1 METDNWK
8 IPKSRS
14 DRLAGGLSAGILA
27 AAAFYLWANWQAIPQ
42 EIPTHYGI
50 SGQPDAWGDKSSCV
64 VVLVVGAVLWGL
76 ICLVERVPAIWNT
89 GVTVTE
95 ENREHVYRTLKH
107 MLVSMRLALSLVF
120 SWLTV
125 WAAQARPLGV
135 WFLPL
140 TLLLVL
146 GPMTFFLIRLYRKSG
161 TGKNG

>member
-1 METDNWK
+1 MNRDHWK
-8 IPKSRS
+8 IPKNRS
-14 DRLAGGLSAGILA
+14 DGLAGWLSAGILA

-64 VVLVVGAVLWGL
+64 VVLVVGVVLWGL
-76 ICLVERVPAIWNT
+76 IRLVEQVPALWNT
-89 GVTVTE
+89 GVPVTE

-107 MLVSMRLALSLVF
+107 MLVGMRLALSIVF
-120 SWLTV
+120 SWLTA
-125 WAAQARPLGV
+125 WSAQARPLGI

-146 GPMTFFLIRLYRKSG
+146 GPMAFFLIRLYCKNG